1 MFLILT
7 REKSS
12 KIEKVKISPFEI
24 KLIIEKKKKRKEE
37 CKKWH
42 KITLFSPTLIPL
54 KLEKIFL
61 TSFQHCLTI

>member
-24 KLIIEKKKKRKEE
+24 KLIIEKKKRKE
-37 CKKWH
+37 KKNV
-42 KITLFSPTLIPL
+42 KNGIKLLSFPL
-54 KLEKIFL
+54 LSFL
-61 TSFQHCLTI
+61 LN

>member
-24 KLIIEKKKKRKEE
+24 KLIIEKKKKE
-37 CKKWH
+37 KKNV
-42 KITLFSPTLIPL
+42 KNGIKLLSFPL
-54 KLEKIFL
+54 LSFL
-61 TSFQHCLTI
+61 LN